1 MDGRVT
7 EFPLPAQGVGPDI
20 APGPDGAMWFTV
32 FTDNQIGRITG
43 TGDVTLYPVPTAL
56 SQPYWLVEGPDH
68 AIWFTELGGN
78 RIGRAS

>member
-1 MDGRVT
+1 
-7 EFPLPAQGVGPDI
+7 
-20 APGPDGAMWFTV
+20 MWFTV

-43 TGDVTLYPVPTAL
+43 TGGITLYPVPTPQ
-56 SQPYWLVEGPDH
+56 SQPYWLLEGPDH